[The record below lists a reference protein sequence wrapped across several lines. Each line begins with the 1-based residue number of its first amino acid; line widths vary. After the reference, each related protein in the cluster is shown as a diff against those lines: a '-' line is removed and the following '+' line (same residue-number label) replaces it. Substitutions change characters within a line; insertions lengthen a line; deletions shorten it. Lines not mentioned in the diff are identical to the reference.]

1 MSMNLMFFA
10 VFVVYNFCNNFV
22 VRTWEINQEVMAF
35 LFSSVDIRIA
45 SSALCL
51 LWCMVA
57 MTLFILFCYYC
68 FFNEVF
74 ASCVGNLGLVSP

>member
-1 MSMNLMFFA
+1 MNLMFFA
-10 VFVVYNFCNNFV
+10 VFVVYSFCNNFV

-35 LFSSVDIRIA
+35 LFSSVEIRIV
-45 SSALCL
+45 SSPLCL

-57 MTLFILFCYYC
+57 MTHFILLCCDC

-74 ASCVGNLGLVSP
+74 ASFVGNLGLVSP